1 MDLYLVVKTVH
12 IISAT
17 IVFGTGI
24 GIANFMFFGHLIGT
38 WPEKAF
44 AARMTVKADFMF
56 TLPSVIVQP
65 LSGAWLVWHSGFQW
79 DDYWLAV
86 TYGLYLLA
94 GLCWIPVVLIQMR
107 MKAMLVARVRDEAFD
122 EAKYRRLFRIWFV
135 LGWPA
140 FGGLIVIFWLMVT
153 KPTW

>member
-1 MDLYLVVKTVH
+1 MDIYQLIKTLH

-24 GIANFMFFGHLIGT
+24 GIANFMFFGHRSGLIQ
-38 WPEKAF
+38 ERVF
-44 AARMTVKADFMF
+44 AARMTLKADFLF

-65 LSGAWLVWHSGFQW
+65 ATGAWLVWHGGFRW
-79 DDYWLAV
+79 DEYWLV
-86 TYGLYLLA
+86 VSYGLYLLA
-94 GLCWIPVVLIQMR
+94 GACWVPVVIIQMR
-107 MKAMLVARVRDEAFD
+107 MKAMLEAQLRGEPLDEATFS
-122 EAKYRRLFRIWFV
+122 RLYRIWFI

-153 KPTW
+153 KLT

>member
-1 MDLYLVVKTVH
+1 MDLYSLVKTLH
-12 IISAT
+12 ILSAT

-24 GIANFMFFGHLIGT
+24 GIANFMFFGSCSRV
-38 WPEKAF
+38 PVERAF
-44 AARMTVKADFMF
+44 AARLTVKADFLF
-56 TLPSVIVQP
+56 TLPAVIIQP
-65 LSGAWLVWHSGFQW
+65 LSGAWLVWHGGFRW
-79 DDYWLAV
+79 DDYWLVA

-94 GLCWIPVVLIQMR
+94 ALCWVPVVFIQIR
-107 MKAMLVARVRDEAFD
+107 MKRLLEASTRGEAIDEAAYD
-122 EAKYRRLFRIWFV
+122 PLFRKWFI